1 MVLSER
7 VNHLLLPFTNKYK
20 EVLWFQMYLMPII
33 LLFNQRCIPRDIW
46 AVPSFCYTLYMSFFW
61 CSLTKISLLVVF
73 LLMQCIYKPVFN
85 GFSFYLLLLFCLHW
99 NTKNSMCWISILINP
114 ISYIRIHNSY
124 ICIIFFE
131 NIIRGL
137 IILSPEFFLMF
148 CYLFFFF
155 LFQSS
160 KYEFKIYTE

>member
-1 MVLSER
+1 MVLVFFFPEESIC
-7 VNHLLLPFTNKYK
+7 TI
-20 EVLWFQMYLMPII
+20 EVTIWNFKVAYCGRFQKYLMPII

-114 ISYIRIHNSY
+114 ISYIY
-124 ICIIFFE
+124 IT
-131 NIIRGL
+131 L
-137 IILSPEFFLMF
+137 I
-148 CYLFFFF
+148 YA
-155 LFQSS
+155 
-160 KYEFKIYTE
+160 